1 MILSVKGQSPIWP
14 IEGFRPHPRLMESV
28 RTLIEHRAEALGIT
42 LQALSEELGLNPTYM
57 QQFVRYGKPKKGLP
71 EAVRHKLAERLGLD
85 ESDLGGPTRT
95 LKVAPPVSDEGAFR
109 IDEVD
114 VYGAAGY
121 SGIGPGSRIVSWL
134 AGEDGPRERP
144 VTTGTF
150 YFPEDYARKEL
161 GLHPG
166 RADILPVKGDSMDDG
181 SKYALVDGDRVIVDL
196 SARDIRQ
203 GAIFAVWDGEGVII
217 KQVEILRGSEPP
229 RLLCSSLN
237 PRYKPFELEITDS
250 VHIIGRVA
258 AKLARM

>member
-1 MILSVKGQSPIWP
+1 MILSVKPLSPIWP
-14 IEGFRPHPRLMESV
+14 SGGAWLQHQGMESV
-28 RTLIEHRAEALGIT
+28 STLIERRAKELGVT
-42 LQALSEELGLNPTYM
+42 LQDLSRELGLNPTYI

-71 EAVRHKLAERLGLD
+71 EIVRRKLAERLSVE
-85 ESDLGGPTRT
+85 ESELGAPTQA
-95 LKVAPPVSDEGAFR
+95 LKIAPPSFDEQAFR

-114 VYGAAGY
+114 VRGSAGY
-121 SGIGPGSRIVSWL
+121 GGIEPGRQFVSWL

-144 VTTGTF
+144 ATTGTF

-181 SKYALVDGDRVIVDL
+181 SKYALVDGDRVIIDL

-217 KQVEILRGSEPP
+217 KQIEIMRGTRPP
-229 RLLCSSLN
+229 KLLCTSLN
-237 PRYKPFELEITDS
+237 PRYKPFELEITDN